1 MSKGL
6 AIAGFILSFIGV
18 LTFIL
23 NLYSLAWLGL
33 VTTIIGF
40 IINLAALIMRL
51 DGKKYAIFG
60 IFLNL
65 VFVFIAYIMPIYLG

>member
-51 DGKKYAIFG
+51 DGKKYAVLG